1 VGSGLI
7 YAVIIAM
14 WGAYFIPLLVRRHDQ
29 LSESRSVERFSRAM
43 RTLSRRSSPSDARE
57 VVMPRREGARIEV
70 SVKRRVV
77 SDAARAQT
85 RRSRALVRRRRV
97 LATLLLTTV
106 LSAVLVVAG
115 VLPWW
120 STLLLVVGA
129 AGYVVH
135 LRRTASV
142 HRQVGQVRTAAQRR
156 ADARAR
162 RSASAAKVARARE
175 ALSAEA
181 AASEETAARLAAE
194 HSVRL
199 DAARA
204 AEAAAAWSPV
214 PVHVPTY
221 VTKPRA
227 PGPER
232 RLDLDRILA
241 EETAV
246 APPRDTVDPVIEH
259 YAEMAGPHE
268 ADDEEIDAIIERR
281 RAVND

>member
-1 VGSGLI
+1 MGSGLI

-14 WGAYFIPLLVRRHDQ
+14 WAAYFIPLLVRRHDQ

-43 RTLSRRSSPSDARE
+43 RTLSRKPSPSDRRE
-57 VVMPRREGARIEV
+57 VVVPRRDGARLEV

-77 SDAARAQT
+77 SEAARAAD
-85 RRSRALVRRRRV
+85 RRSRALARRRRV

-120 STLLLVVGA
+120 SVAVVLLGA

-135 LRRTASV
+135 LRRTATV
-142 HRQVGQVRTAAQRR
+142 RRQVGRTRTAAQRR
-156 ADARAR
+156 AQARAR
-162 RSASAAKVARARE
+162 RHDSAARVAAARRDLGAEARE
-175 ALSAEA
+175 A
-181 AASEETAARLAAE
+181 EEIAARNAAD
-194 HSVRL
+194 HATRL
-199 DAARA
+199 EAARA
-204 AEAAAAWSPV
+204 AEAAAAWSPL

-246 APPRDTVDPVIEH
+246 APSREIVDPVIEH
-259 YAEMAGPHE
+259 FVESSAPHDRE
-268 ADDEEIDAIIERR
+268 DEEIDAIIERR